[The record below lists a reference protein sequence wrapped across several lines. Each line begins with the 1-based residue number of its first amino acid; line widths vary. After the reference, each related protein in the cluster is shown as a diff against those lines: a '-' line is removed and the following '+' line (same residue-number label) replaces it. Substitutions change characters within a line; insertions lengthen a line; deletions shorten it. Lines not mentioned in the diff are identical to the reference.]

1 MYSNLQNGNE
11 ACSWRSFGV
20 SRSTFNDPIVIPHR
34 IFFFLARMNLPWSHR
49 DSCGAGRFFV
59 HVRQICSRFVLVLE
73 ASFLF
78 MAYCFGFIF
87 FIITIGFASASSVLH
102 TFVFQIGFPRFLEID
117 SFNCRVRFYSVNIL
131 VCIVINRNLGVS
143 SRTIRVQ
150 VSVPGVLMYLSLPHC
165 ITLLWKVQHVHLE
178 SFLDFS

>member
-1 MYSNLQNGNE
+1 MTIIWGFSGNVQW
-11 ACSWRSFGV
+11 SSG
-20 SRSTFNDPIVIPHR
+20 
-34 IFFFLARMNLPWSHR
+34 FFFLAHMNLPWPHR

-59 HVRQICSRFVLVLE
+59 HVRQICSRFVLE
-73 ASFLF
+73 ASFHF
-78 MAYCFGFIF
+78 MADCFGFIF

-102 TFVFQIGFPRFLEID
+102 TFICQIGLPRFLEID

-131 VCIVINRNLGVS
+131 VCIVINRNLGLS

-150 VSVPGVLMYLSLPHC
+150 VSVPGVLMCLSLPHC
-165 ITLLWKVQHVHLE
+165 ISLLWKVQRAHLE